1 MTATEEALAAMKK
14 AEENW
19 DKMVDEVVEVSGQ
32 FQKECQELKVELE
45 EFSDEDFMDD
55 DMPPEPEPSSDNLI
69 YLHIESD
76 QNNYIQYKDLLS
88 YFDNN
93 DINLADE
100 GGWLKIYL
108 DDSNNFSLVNG
119 LKPGRFL
126 PEEGIDS
133 TSIITMI
140 LITDEQN
147 NCVEAFQGMAEMSYK
162 LAAYLSANVLDSDR
176 NKLTK
181 QMYDHYM
188 QQAEETDLKK
198 LSYPDGFQGG
208 NSKKYTD
215 LKNRILELNESYHRH
230 DISEV
235 SDEKYDSL
243 FKELIDFEKN
253 NDFLVP

>member
-1 MTATEEALAAMKK
+1 MNLREILVLLISFFLAVTIILTFRKIINYRK
-14 AEENW
+14 SPNR
-19 DKMVDEVVEVSGQ
+19 KS
-32 FQKECQELKVELE
+32 QKNSVANGNDVKVELE
-45 EFSDEDFMDD
+45 VFSDEDFMDD

-76 QNNYIQYKDLLS
+76 QNNTIQYKDLLS

-119 LKPGRFL
+119 LKPGKFL

-198 LSYPDGFQGG
+198 IKLS
-208 NSKKYTD
+208 
-215 LKNRILELNESYHRH
+215 
-230 DISEV
+230 
-235 SDEKYDSL
+235 
-243 FKELIDFEKN
+243 
-253 NDFLVP
+253 

>member
-1 MTATEEALAAMKK
+1 MNLREILVLLISFFLAVTIILTFRKIINYRK
-14 AEENW
+14 SPNR
-19 DKMVDEVVEVSGQ
+19 KS
-32 FQKECQELKVELE
+32 QKNSVANGNDVKVELE
-45 EFSDEDFMDD
+45 VFSDEDFMDD

-76 QNNYIQYKDLLS
+76 QNNTIQYKDLLS

-108 DDSNNFSLVNG
+108 DDLNNFSLVNG
-119 LKPGRFL
+119 LKPGKFL

-198 LSYPDGFQGG
+198 IKLS
-208 NSKKYTD
+208 
-215 LKNRILELNESYHRH
+215 
-230 DISEV
+230 
-235 SDEKYDSL
+235 
-243 FKELIDFEKN
+243 
-253 NDFLVP
+253 

>member
-1 MTATEEALAAMKK
+1 MNLREILVLLISFFLAVTIILTFRKIINYRKNSTRKPKQSSISNDEE
-14 AEENW
+14 
-19 DKMVDEVVEVSGQ
+19 V
-32 FQKECQELKVELE
+32 KVELE
-45 EFSDEDFMDD
+45 NFSEEDYIDD
-55 DMPPEPEPSSDNLI
+55 DIPPEPELSSDDLI

-76 QNNYIQYKDLLS
+76 QSNSIQYKDLLN
-88 YFDNN
+88 YFDSN

-108 DDSNNFSLVNG
+108 DNSNNFSLVNG
-119 LKPGRFL
+119 LKPGKFL

-140 LITDEQN
+140 LIANEQN
-147 NCVEAFQGMAEMSYK
+147 NCVEAFQNMAEMSYK

-198 LSYPDGFQGG
+198 I
-208 NSKKYTD
+208 K
-215 LKNRILELNESYHRH
+215 
-230 DISEV
+230 V
-235 SDEKYDSL
+235 S
-243 FKELIDFEKN
+243 
-253 NDFLVP
+253 

>member
-1 MTATEEALAAMKK
+1 MNLREILVLLISFFLAVTIILTFRKIINYRKNSNRKSKQSSISNDEE
-14 AEENW
+14 
-19 DKMVDEVVEVSGQ
+19 V
-32 FQKECQELKVELE
+32 KVELE
-45 EFSDEDFMDD
+45 NFSEEDYIDD
-55 DMPPEPEPSSDNLI
+55 DIPPEPELSSDDLI

-76 QNNYIQYKDLLS
+76 QSNSIQYKDLLN
-88 YFDNN
+88 YFDSN

-108 DDSNNFSLVNG
+108 DNSNNFSLVNG
-119 LKPGRFL
+119 LKPGKFL

-198 LSYPDGFQGG
+198 IKLS
-208 NSKKYTD
+208 
-215 LKNRILELNESYHRH
+215 
-230 DISEV
+230 
-235 SDEKYDSL
+235 
-243 FKELIDFEKN
+243 
-253 NDFLVP
+253 

>member
-1 MTATEEALAAMKK
+1 M
-14 AEENW
+14 
-19 DKMVDEVVEVSGQ
+19 
-32 FQKECQELKVELE
+32 
-45 EFSDEDFMDD
+45 
-55 DMPPEPEPSSDNLI
+55 
-69 YLHIESD
+69 HIESD
-76 QNNYIQYKDLLS
+76 QNNSIQYKDLLS

-108 DDSNNFSLVNG
+108 DNSNNFSLVNG
-119 LKPGRFL
+119 LKPGKFL

-198 LSYPDGFQGG
+198 LSYPDGFKEEIQKIYRF
-208 NSKKYTD
+208 KK
-215 LKNRILELNESYHRH
+215 S
-230 DISEV
+230 DIRAQ
-235 SDEKYDSL
+235 
-243 FKELIDFEKN
+243 
-253 NDFLVP
+253 